1 MVDARPAARQ
11 LPPPPS
17 SSSSSKKRLEE
28 RSAGAVVFR
37 RASGGPR
44 YLLLRYPAGHWDL
57 PKGNIEKGEEPIQ
70 TMAREVKE
78 ETGIVDLRVIPGYEK
93 KIEYFY
99 RRDGKKVHK
108 TVVFFL
114 AETTVEKV
122 TISFEHQDYGW
133 FDYSE
138 AIKTV
143 TYPNAKRLIT
153 EGEAFINVERAPA
166 AKQAD

>member
-1 MVDARPAARQ
+1 VVDARPAARQ
-11 LPPPPS
+11 PNPPS
-17 SSSSSKKRLEE
+17 SSPTQRLEE

-37 RASGGPR
+37 KAPEGQK
-44 YLLLRYPAGHWDL
+44 YLLLKYPAGHWDL
-57 PKGNIEKGEEPIQ
+57 PKGNIEKGEKPIQ
-70 TMAREVKE
+70 TMVREVME
-78 ETGIVDLRVIPGYEK
+78 ETGIVDLRVVPGYEK

-99 RRDGKKVHK
+99 RRDGRKVHK

-114 AETTVEKV
+114 AETKVEKV

-143 TYPNAKRLIT
+143 TYPNARRLIR
-153 EGEAFINVERAPA
+153 EGEAFIGEEGAAPRRAG
-166 AKQAD
+166 